1 MSEYNAKNY
10 TEQGGDV
17 THIGGKLII
26 EDGAEVEGLDS
37 GGSSYTLPTASAKT
51 LGGVKAKA
59 KSNETVEV
67 AVDGEGKLYVPTYP
81 AIPQMEKQEDCSSD
95 EAADIKAAF
104 NDLLSKLKSAGLMK
118 AE

>member
-1 MSEYNAKNY
+1 MSYNAKNY
-10 TEQGGDV
+10 TEQGGEV

-26 EDGAEVEGLDS
+26 EEGAEVEGLDS

-59 KSNETVEV
+59 RNDEPVEV
-67 AVDGEGKLYVPTYP
+67 AVDGDGKLYVPAYP
-81 AIPQMEKQEDCSSD
+81 VIPQLDKQADSV
-95 EAADIKAAF
+95 AADAPALVADFNKLLKALQ
-104 NDLLSKLKSAGLMK
+104 DSSLMK

>member
-1 MSEYNAKNY
+1 MSEYNTKNY

-26 EDGAEVEGLDS
+26 EDGAEVEGLDGR
-37 GGSSYTLPTASAKT
+37 GGSYTLPTASADT
-51 LGGVKAKA
+51 LGGVKAAA
-59 KSNETVEV
+59 KTTESVPV
-67 AVDGEGKLYVPTYP
+67 AVDTDGKLYVPTYP
-81 AIPQMEKQEDCSSD
+81 TIPKMDKQEDCSSD

-118 AE
+118 SE

>member
-67 AVDGEGKLYVPTYP
+67 AVDGEGKLYVPAYP
-81 AIPQMEKQEDCSSD
+81 TIPKMEKQEDCSSE

-118 AE
+118 SE